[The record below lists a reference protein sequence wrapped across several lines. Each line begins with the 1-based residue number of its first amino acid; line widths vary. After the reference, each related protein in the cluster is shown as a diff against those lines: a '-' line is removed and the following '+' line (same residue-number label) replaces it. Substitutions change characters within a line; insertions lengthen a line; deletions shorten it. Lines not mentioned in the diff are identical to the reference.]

1 MLKAVIMGL
10 LIFALMM
17 LIAHLQLPTE
27 PENLQ
32 AACVG
37 IFFIGVLT
45 GLVIVAMHLDEIR
58 EV

>member
-37 IFFIGVLT
+37 IFSIGLLT
-45 GLVIVAMHLDEIR
+45 GIAIVAMHLDEIR

>member
-1 MLKAVIMGL
+1 MIKAIIAGL
-10 LIFALMM
+10 LIVALMV
-17 LIAHLQLPTE
+17 LIANVQLPTE
-27 PENLQ
+27 LENLQ

>member
-1 MLKAVIMGL
+1 MIKAAIAGL
-10 LIFALMM
+10 LIVAFFSLVAN
-17 LIAHLQLPTE
+17 LQLPTE

-37 IFFIGVLT
+37 IFSIGLLT
-45 GLVIVAMHLDEIR
+45 GFAIVAMFLNEIR

>member
-1 MLKAVIMGL
+1 MIKAAIAGL

-27 PENLQ
+27 PDNLQ

-37 IFFIGVLT
+37 IFFT
-45 GLVIVAMHLDEIR
+45 GLITGIAIVAMFFDEIR
-58 EV
+58 EG

>member
-37 IFFIGVLT
+37 IFSIGLLT
-45 GLVIVAMHLDEIR
+45 GIAAFAMFINDFR